1 MGCLNSQKLRR
12 RFETHIEKGHSKRY
26 VRSSLCFVSY
36 YFILKIIIIE
46 STQGEF
52 LYKETLYFL
61 SCSCSHLNKKQGY
74 INKRKGLCIKRFQ
87 YDHIQILFLTFPQR
101 ERDAFEPFKKGEKRH
116 QLSTLISFPVLLCEA
131 LAYITS

>member
-52 LYKETLYFL
+52 LYKETLLFL

-87 YDHIQILFLTFPQR
+87 YDHVQILFLTFPQR
-101 ERDAFEPFKKGEKRH
+101 EEMPLNLSKKAKKGINSLH
-116 QLSTLISFPVLLCEA
+116 LFLFPILLCEA